1 MIRDDVFIHVVTLPD
16 SVKSAVTIC
25 EDGYNIFI
33 NKKITHEQ
41 MQEAYAHEMY
51 HIDNGHCEDDVDV
64 DKIEGELY
72 EKERCRDY

>member
-1 MIRDDVFIHVVTLPD
+1 MTKREMAKI
-16 SVKSAVTIC
+16 
-25 EDGYNIFI
+25 IFI

-51 HIDNGHCEDDVDV
+51 HIDNGHREDDVDV